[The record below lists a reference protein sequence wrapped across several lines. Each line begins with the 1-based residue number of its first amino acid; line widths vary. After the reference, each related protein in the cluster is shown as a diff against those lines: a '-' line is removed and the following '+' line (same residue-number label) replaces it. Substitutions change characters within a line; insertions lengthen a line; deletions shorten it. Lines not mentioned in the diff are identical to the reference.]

1 MSIESKF
8 DGKTVTSG
16 LTYGSF
22 SFEMKISEE
31 GKRNLN
37 LVIQHGWMS
46 AIMSAAED
54 ICNDCLFDK
63 HCNDCPFWTVLSN
76 VNRMKI
82 KIAAEMEKNR
92 EEEEEKK

>member
-8 DGKTVTSG
+8 DGKTVTTG
-16 LTYGSF
+16 LTDGSF

-37 LVIQHGWMS
+37 LVIQHGWMY

-54 ICNDCLFDK
+54 ICKACLFDK
-63 HCNDCPFWTVLSN
+63 HCNDCPFRTVWSN

-92 EEEEEKK
+92 EDEEEKK